1 MARKTTYVTR
11 DVIASNDQWRL
22 IYNVNRTNLVTWIIA
37 KKKDRRGQPSGYV
50 EVYADEAQAFSECAK
65 RGLKIDVRKS

>member
-1 MARKTTYVTR
+1 MARKTTSVTR

-22 IYNVNRTNLVTWIIA
+22 IYNVNRTNLVTWIIS

-50 EVYADEAQAFSECAK
+50 EVFSDETQAFSECAK